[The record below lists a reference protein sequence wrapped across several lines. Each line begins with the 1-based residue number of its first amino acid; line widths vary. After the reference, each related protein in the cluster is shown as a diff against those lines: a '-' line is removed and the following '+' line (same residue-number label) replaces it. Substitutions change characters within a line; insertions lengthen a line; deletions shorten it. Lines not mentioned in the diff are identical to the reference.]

1 MRLCQ
6 TTEHLHKFL
15 ILFCIVYFVD
25 VWLMDVLERSRNR
38 KKNPAT
44 CMLEGHQ
51 QPDFFHDLR
60 DFVIT
65 LGPDAF
71 ASHLPMPDWIY
82 C

>member
-1 MRLCQ
+1 
-6 TTEHLHKFL
+6 
-15 ILFCIVYFVD
+15 
-25 VWLMDVLERSRNR
+25 
-38 KKNPAT
+38 
-44 CMLEGHQ
+44 MLEGHQ